1 MAKIRI
7 DEGELLMALDSGDGT
22 MQWYLDRQTGEVIGL
37 DDAFDSWFDDE
48 ELDDDDE
55 DEDEDGDK
63 DADKVEAGEEAGWE
77 DQERALRRK
86 IHADVN
92 DERYLQIPSLG
103 SSDGFRIMERF
114 AALQDGRV
122 REALFDALDR
132 RRPFRSFKD
141 ALTRFPEV
149 RERWFAYHE
158 ERLRE
163 EALAWLRVEGID
175 AELVSPA
182 VEPEG

>member
-7 DEGELLMALDSGDGT
+7 DEGELLMAFDSGDGT

-37 DDAFDSWFDDE
+37 GDEFGFD
-48 ELDDDDE
+48 LGDDE
-55 DEDEDGDK
+55 DEAEDED
-63 DADKVEAGEEAGWE
+63 DAEAGWE
-77 DQERALRRK
+77 DEERALRRA
-86 IHADVN
+86 ISR
-92 DERYLQIPSLG
+92 DEDGHRYLPVPSLG
-103 SSDGFRIMERF
+103 SHEGFRIMERF
-114 AALQDGRV
+114 AASQDGRV

-141 ALTRFPEV
+141 ALAALPDV
-149 RERWFAYHE
+149 RERWYAYHE

-163 EALAWLRVEGID
+163 EALAWLENEGID

-182 VEPEG
+182 AEPEG

>member
-7 DEGELLMALDSGDGT
+7 DEGELLMAFDSGDGT
-22 MQWYLDRQTGEVIGL
+22 DHWYLDRQTGEVIFLG
-37 DDAFDSWFDDE
+37 DDFGFDLE
-48 ELDDDDE
+48 DDE
-55 DEDEDGDK
+55 DEAEDEEDAEDED
-63 DADKVEAGEEAGWE
+63 DAEAGWE
-77 DQERALRRK
+77 DEERALRRA
-86 IHADVN
+86 ISR
-92 DERYLQIPSLG
+92 DEEGRRYLPVPSLG
-103 SSDGFRIMERF
+103 SHEGFRIMERF
-114 AALQDGRV
+114 AASQDGRV

-141 ALTRFPEV
+141 ALMAFPDV

-163 EALAWLRVEGID
+163 EALAWLESEGID

-182 VEPEG
+182 AEPEG